1 MDPDHSPPA
10 RDSRGAAM
18 RLLKG
23 SWRGGL
29 ALIAIAL
36 LTLVPGLWTI
46 PVIDRDEARFAQA
59 SRQMFEA
66 AAWPTERLD
75 LRLSDNGTPKG
86 DHSGGWSI
94 PMVQDR
100 PRLNK
105 PPLVYWLQVA
115 SAWVF
120 TGGEPLRD
128 AIWMYRVPGAL
139 CALLSVLLTWRL
151 GLLLFDARAAWL
163 GAAFMAVCP
172 LIAFDAHQ
180 ARADELLLTTVLAGQ
195 LCLWRIWRATTDHP
209 TSWLWPLAFWA
220 SIAASIM
227 AKGPIG
233 PLVVGLTALALTV
246 WSGQWRWLGRTR
258 PLVGVAI
265 IAIAVGPWVW
275 AVGGKVGWQT
285 YAKLIYDETLGR
297 AGGSKEGHWGPPGMH
312 ALMAIG
318 LFWPGCLL
326 TAKSIARGWRL
337 GAPRRDAGPARKSA
351 LRWLGALIVRAQGR
365 PAEFFLIAWLVPGW
379 IFFEFFGAKLAHYPM
394 PMYPALALLTAR
406 GVVAAESGGLGDLA
420 SRGARF
426 GIWVWNGV
434 GIVLG
439 CAVALSAVMFA
450 PKGDVINAE
459 MIEAILA
466 LVGGLAVIALV
477 AQASGRASKG
487 NWAGS
492 TRLGLAAGAVFIGAF
507 MVYPARRIM
516 PTTGV
521 LTAQIASTVE
531 EELGHSQKH
540 WASNV
545 VHDSAVFQT
554 RGAIVQIMPE
564 AAMDWL
570 KGGPDRVYIHE
581 IEAGAEPSEL
591 SLAPGDPSTSAQML
605 YRALVRSPLGGRAV
619 VYFVRS
625 ARPQTPPLS
634 PVALPKGP

>member
-1 MDPDHSPPA
+1 MDPDHRPPA

-18 RLLKG
+18 RIVKG

-66 AAWPTERLD
+66 AAWPAEKHD
-75 LRLSDNGTPKG
+75 LRLTENGTPKG
-86 DHSGGWSI
+86 AHSGGWSI

-105 PPLVYWLQVA
+105 PPLVYWLQVG

-128 AIWMYRVPGAL
+128 AIWMYRVPGAV
-139 CALLSVLLTWRL
+139 CALLSILLTWRL

-195 LCLWRIWRATTDHP
+195 LCLWRIWRASTDHP
-209 TSWLWPLAFWA
+209 TSWLWPLAFWV

-233 PLVVGLTALALTV
+233 PLVVGLTALALSV

-258 PLVGVAI
+258 PLIGVAI

-275 AVGGKVGWQT
+275 AVGGKMGWQT

-297 AGGSKEGHWGPPGMH
+297 ARGSREGHWGPPGMH

-337 GAPRRDAGPARKSA
+337 GAPRRESGAGRRSV
-351 LRWLGALIVRAQGR
+351 LRWLVGLVARAQGR

-379 IFFEFFGAKLAHYPM
+379 IFFELFGAKLAHYPM

-406 GVVAAESGGLGDLA
+406 GVVAAETGGLGDLA
-420 SRGARF
+420 SRGAKF
-426 GIWVWNGV
+426 GVWVWNGV
-434 GIVLG
+434 GVVLG
-439 CAVALSAVMFA
+439 CAVVFAAVMFA
-450 PKGDVINAE
+450 PKGDAITVE
-459 MIEAILA
+459 MVEAIMS

-477 AQASGRASKG
+477 AQASARATRGR
-487 NWAGS
+487 WAGA

-507 MVYPARRIM
+507 MVYPARRIL

-521 LTAQIASTVE
+521 LTAQVARTVQ
-531 EELGHSQKH
+531 EELAQSQRL
-540 WASNV
+540 WGSNV
-545 VHDSAVFQT
+545 VRDSAVFQT
-554 RGAIVQIMPE
+554 RGAIVQVMPE

-570 KGGPDRVYIHE
+570 TGGPDRVYVHE
-581 IEAGAEPSEL
+581 LDRGEEPSEF
-591 SLAPGDPSTSAQML
+591 SLAAGGPNAKTQML
-605 YRALVRSPLGGRAV
+605 YRALVGSPVGGRAV
-619 VYFVRS
+619 VYFIRS
-625 ARPQTPPLS
+625 APAQAPFPTR
-634 PVALPKGP
+634 VAPPKGP